1 MSKPH
6 VETDEQY
13 AKRIAMKKNYDE
25 DNDLLI
31 CELQH
36 EIEGL
41 KAEINGL
48 VMEVKYGD
56 ETICCLQKRVDDLWE
71 IVSHIDQD
79 SNPAYLY
86 KMRLEYEENCK
97 EGKYNA

>member
-1 MSKPH
+1 MSK
-6 VETDEQY
+6 
-13 AKRIAMKKNYDE
+13 N
-25 DNDLLI
+25 NDML
-31 CELQH
+31 
-36 EIEGL
+36 
-41 KAEINGL
+41 
-48 VMEVKYGD
+48 
-56 ETICCLQKRVDDLWE
+56 ICCLQKQVDDLWE

>member
-1 MSKPH
+1 M
-6 VETDEQY
+6 QQ
-13 AKRIAMKKNYDE
+13 

-56 ETICCLQKRVDDLWE
+56 K
-71 IVSHIDQD
+71 HIKELLKENNRLHELLALAKDPTH
-79 SNPAYLY
+79 NPSFVA
-86 KMRLEYEENCK
+86 K
-97 EGKYNA
+97 ELMELTNES